1 MSVPIDSTQV
11 MEIAKTAFEAWTES
25 AKNSGGNELL
35 ILTLGILFVLW
46 VAMSEWKARRMEKR
60 EDEREKLSRSR
71 EDSIRTEENARQEKD
86 NESKKAFA
94 AEIKG
99 LINDV
104 SGKLETLNDTF
115 KNELHL
121 LDKRL
126 SMNELKAEDNHKR
139 LTALEI
145 KKLKEQ

>member
-11 MEIAKTAFEAWTES
+11 MEIAKTAFAAWTES